1 MRHLSM
7 LAEVIIQIHLA
18 PGGEGGQWKGGRGV
32 KVGVEQKVAN
42 VVFAKN
48 DNETSSPSPYKYG
61 ATVPITSRI
70 A

>member
-1 MRHLSM
+1 MKS
-7 LAEVIIQIHLA
+7 
-18 PGGEGGQWKGGRGV
+18 GEGV
-32 KVGVEQKVAN
+32 KIGVEQKVAN

-48 DNETSSPSPYKYG
+48 DNETSSLTPYKYG